1 LFRYEVE
8 NKQLHQVIAQLRQVR
23 KTSKGESDNAIAE
36 RDELRAQC
44 TALQGEVAMLQ
55 DSLRAFTA
63 NDATVA
69 QLREDMSQIAARL
82 AATERTLESTRRS
95 LAQREKECYDKDA
108 ELEVTRSDMLIA
120 RQDLERKIV
129 EVANL
134 QEAVSQIESEK
145 NFAVSRYQRDLAE
158 RTSAFKMQAE
168 QEKSRIE
175 GELRRQLEEEH
186 ARRVQLEA
194 STQEYEL
201 FYRKADMEFNKE
213 KKKMQRTLE
222 NALAQLS
229 NSQAQVIDRMLVANL
244 IVSYF
249 KRRRYAVVPTF
260 PNALQTSD
268 CLNSHSVTR
277 MGLPD

>member
-1 LFRYEVE
+1 
-8 NKQLHQVIAQLRQVR
+8 
-23 KTSKGESDNAIAE
+23 
-36 RDELRAQC
+36 
-44 TALQGEVAMLQ
+44 MLQ
-55 DSLRAFTA
+55 ESLRVFTA

-69 QLREDMSQIAARL
+69 QLREDVSQIASRL
-82 AATERTLESTRRS
+82 SASERNLESTRRM
-95 LAQREKECYDKDA
+95 LAQREQECYDKNA
-108 ELEVTRSDMLIA
+108 ELEVTRSDMQIA
-120 RQDLERKIV
+120 RQDLERKIM

-158 RTSAFKMQAE
+158 RTSTFKLQAE
-168 QEKSRIE
+168 EEKSRIE
-175 GELRRQLEEEH
+175 GELRRQLEEER
-186 ARRVQLEA
+186 ARRQQLEA

-222 NALAQLS
+222 NALQQLS

-249 KRRRYAVVPTF
+249 KRRRYTILR
-260 PNALQTSD
+260 ALY
-268 CLNSHSVTR
+268 
-277 MGLPD
+277 